1 MLSNINIIMLITHPH
16 AHERVNRIYYYF
28 MYILLTE
35 RNIYIDDKQLNII
48 NIIMLITHVR
58 DTMTTQ
64 VHIPCESGLG
74 LPPP

>member
-1 MLSNINIIMLITHPH
+1 MSNINIIMLITHPH
-16 AHERVNRIYYYF
+16 AHERVNRIYYYL

-35 RNIYIDDKQLNII
+35 INKYIDDKHL
-48 NIIMLITHVR
+48 MLITHVR
-58 DTMTTQ
+58 DTMTTP